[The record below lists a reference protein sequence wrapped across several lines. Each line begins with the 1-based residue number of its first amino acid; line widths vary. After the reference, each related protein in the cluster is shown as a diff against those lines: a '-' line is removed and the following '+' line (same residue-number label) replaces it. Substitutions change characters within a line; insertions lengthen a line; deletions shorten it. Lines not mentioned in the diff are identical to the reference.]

1 MKLTLS
7 RLAAFLASFGLLS
20 FVCLIVAIGS
30 DFWYIIDTSKRESNT
45 SASLSSH
52 SGLWR
57 TCNFQHQCKPFINP
71 FRNGGN
77 FTDSQRHILNMQATF
92 IVLLPVSVIVL
103 FFGGM
108 MGVMSILAR
117 AHRLL
122 LATGLLLLSGTVIT
136 LTGICV
142 YVAYSAA
149 VFQEAVCKSGRKILE
164 DIDIYFG
171 WSLAFAAISF
181 ITELITAITF
191 LLTSARLGQLMR
203 QDQDRCL
210 EE

>member
-1 MKLTLS
+1 M
-7 RLAAFLASFGLLS
+7 
-20 FVCLIVAIGS
+20 
-30 DFWYIIDTSKRESNT
+30 
-45 SASLSSH
+45 
-52 SGLWR
+52 
-57 TCNFQHQCKPFINP
+57 
-71 FRNGGN
+71 
-77 FTDSQRHILNMQATF
+77 
-92 IVLLPVSVIVL
+92 
-103 FFGGM
+103 
-108 MGVMSILAR
+108 
-117 AHRLL
+117 
-122 LATGLLLLSGTVIT
+122 IT

-171 WSLAFAAISF
+171 WSLAFAAMSF

-191 LLTSARLGQLMR
+191 LLTSARLGQLMH

>member
-20 FVCLIVAIGS
+20 LVCLLVAIGS
-30 DFWYIIDTSKRESNT
+30 DFWYIIDTSKRASNR

-57 TCNFQHQCKPFINP
+57 TCNFLDQCQPFMNP
-71 FRNGGN
+71 FGNNGN
-77 FTDSQRHILNMQATF
+77 FTDSQKHILNMQATF
-92 IVLLPVSVIVL
+92 IVLLPLSVIVL
-103 FFGGM
+103 FVGGM

-122 LATGLLLLSGTVIT
+122 LATGLLLLSGSMIT
-136 LTGICV
+136 LMGICV

-149 VFQEAVCKSGRKILE
+149 AFREAECISGHKTLE
-164 DIDIYFG
+164 DIEIYFG
-171 WSLAFAAISF
+171 WSLAFAAMSF

-191 LLTSARLGQLMR
+191 LLASARLGQLMR
-203 QDQDRCL
+203 REQDRCL
-210 EE
+210 A

>member
-20 FVCLIVAIGS
+20 FVCLIVAVGS
-30 DFWYIIDTSKRESNT
+30 DFWYIIDTSKRDSNMV
-45 SASLSSH
+45 SLSSH

-57 TCNFQHQCKPFINP
+57 TCNSQDQCQPFINP
-71 FRNGGN
+71 FANGGN
-77 FTDSQRHILNMQATF
+77 FTDSQKRILNMQATF
-92 IVLLPVSVIVL
+92 IVLLPLSVIIL
-103 FFGGM
+103 FLGGM

-136 LTGICV
+136 FMGICM

-149 VFQEAVCKSGRKILE
+149 AFREAVSVSGHKTLE

-181 ITELITAITF
+181 FTELITAITF

-203 QDQDRCL
+203 RDLDRCL
-210 EE
+210 AE

>member
-1 MKLTLS
+1 MELTLS

-30 DFWYIIDTSKRESNT
+30 DFWYIIDTSRRESNEST
-45 SASLSSH
+45 HLSSH

-57 TCNFQHQCKPFINP
+57 TCRFQDQCQPLMNP
-71 FRNGGN
+71 FGNGGN
-77 FTDSQRHILNMQATF
+77 FTDSQRHILNMQAMF
-92 IVLLPVSVIVL
+92 FVLLPLSVIVL
-103 FFGGM
+103 FIGGM
-108 MGVMSILAR
+108 MGVISILAR

-149 VFQEAVCKSGRKILE
+149 AFREAVHISGQKTLE
-164 DIDIYFG
+164 DLDIYFG

-203 QDQDRCL
+203 RDQDRFL
-210 EE
+210 AE